1 MKRILFI
8 TYYWPPSG
16 GAGVQRGLKFVK
28 YLPEFGVEPVV
39 LTVDPD
45 QASYPSID
53 VSLMAEVA
61 KEVRVIRTKSFEPL
75 RILGAV
81 AGKKAVPHAGFA
93 GAKREGLMQRAM
105 RWVRGN
111 WMIPDARRGWVRYA
125 VEAAADVIA
134 REKIGTIIISSPP
147 HSSQLIGL
155 ELKKRFPTL
164 HWIADLRDPW
174 TDIYFAKEL
183 MKGPRAE
190 RLDALWEAR
199 VMNEAD
205 AVVVVGPSMK
215 KSFAARYGNAVDRK
229 ITVIPNGYDAEDLLP
244 VKSIAPPSDRTRIT
258 YVGSMAASYQPHI
271 FFDAI
276 AEYVG
281 AGDHKIELRFVG
293 SVSEDIKAIAAQAGV
308 GHLCTWVPTVS
319 HTEALKEMAAA
330 HLLLLVIPAGAGDER
345 ILTGKLFE
353 YLGARRP
360 IVGIGPPYGDAAAII
375 AECDAGCMF
384 DRHQTNELA
393 GWLGAK
399 LAAVRSGD
407 SLTLVRNAHQRYDR
421 RATAEALSRLVP

>member
-53 VSLMAEVA
+53 ASLMAEVA

-215 KSFAARYGNAVDRK
+215 KSFAARYGEEVGKK
-229 ITVIPNGYDAEDLLP
+229 ITVIPNGFDRMDVERIG
-244 VKSIAPPSDRTRIT
+244 KPSTGGDGFRIT
-258 YVGSMAASYQPHI
+258 YVGTMAGSYDPRA
-271 FFDAI
+271 FFSAVS
-276 AEYVG
+276 AVRSG
-281 AGDHKIELRFVG
+281 GHTAIELRFVG
-293 SVSEDIKAIAAQAGV
+293 SVSAEVKALAIGEGVDDI
-308 GHLCTWVPTVS
+308 CTWIAPVP
-319 HTEALKEMAAA
+319 HDEALQEMAAA
-330 HLLLLVIPAGAGDER
+330 NMLLLVIPSGEGEER

-353 YLGARRP
+353 YLAMNKP
-360 IVGIGPPYGDAAAII
+360 ILGLGPKSGDAAAII
-375 AECDAGCMF
+375 HACGAGRMF
-384 DRHQTNELA
+384 DR
-393 GWLGAK
+393 
-399 LAAVRSGD
+399 SD
-407 SLTLVRNAHQRYDR
+407 RNAMMHWLDDR
-421 RATAEALSRLVP
+421 LKGAPVEERIEARVSDYERRTQASTIAGLIPAGN